1 MKRLEDIERMSPEE
15 LDRIAGASGAEIPA
29 DLGERL
35 GNAVLAAAAAEDG
48 RSARRST
55 RFGYAAGA
63 VTAVAL
69 ASLAIVLSLP
79 HAPKDTFDD
88 PLLAYAELEKTFSY
102 ISSKVDRGLDIA
114 AVAEPAIE
122 KTTGAINN
130 TINKKSK

>member
-15 LDRIAGASGAEIPA
+15 LDRIAGASGAEVPA

-48 RSARRST
+48 MSARRT

-88 PLLAYAELEKTFSY
+88 PLLAYADLEKTFSY

>member
-35 GNAVLAAAAAEDG
+35 GNAVLAAAAAEDC
-48 RSARRST
+48 RSARRT

-122 KTTGAINN
+122 KTTGAINT